1 MLSSFSKN
9 IQTTLVTSF
18 FSSLVYACTIPY
30 LIIYLASIFSQE
42 TIGVLVMINV
52 ISSFVAGIIGGYLA
66 DNFQRKKI
74 LLIFQNLYGAALFLV
89 ALNFTG
95 VLPQHFWLIS
105 GYLICGITYNLYY
118 SAFDAVLLDST
129 VPDERKKVYQ
139 LQYWTF
145 NLSMALGASIGGF
158 LFKHY
163 LVYLFFGAALLQFVV
178 SAFLQ
183 KNLNYKNS
191 VSHTKGK
198 SIFHNLF
205 TNYYI
210 AAKDKR
216 WVILILG
223 IALYSAAEFSLQN
236 YTGIRLSKEFE
247 PITIFSV
254 VIDGVRMLSILQ
266 VINTIMVVCFTFVVS
281 RLTEKKKE
289 RTVVIIGLLIYITG
303 YGLMASANSIYL
315 LIPLTILATF
325 GELASAPILNA
336 RQVGLIPED
345 KQASYLSFASLSF
358 QGSQLIAAIGLT
370 LGGYLT
376 AGLISG
382 YIIILGIAGIYF
394 VVSSLYDN
402 KKHHQTKPL
411 S

>member
-30 LIIYLASIFSQE
+30 LIIYLAGIFSSE
-42 TIGVLVMINV
+42 TLGLLVMINV
-52 ISSFVAGIIGGYLA
+52 VSSFLAGIVGGYLA

-74 LLIFQNLYGAALFLV
+74 LMIFQNLYGVSLFIV

-95 VLPQHFWLIS
+95 LLPQHFWLIG

-129 VPDERKKVYQ
+129 VPNERKKVYQ
-139 LQYWTF
+139 LQYWAF

-163 LVYLFFGAALLQFVV
+163 LVYLFLGAALLQFVV

-183 KNLNYKNS
+183 KELSYKNK
-191 VSHTKGK
+191 VSHKKGK
-198 SIFHNLF
+198 TIFHDLF

-236 YTGIRLSKEFE
+236 YTGIRLSKEFN
-247 PITIFSV
+247 PITLFSIP
-254 VIDGVRMLSILQ
+254 IDGVRMLSLLQ

-281 RLTEKKKE
+281 RLTEKKNE
-289 RTVVIIGLLIYITG
+289 RTVVIVGLFVYVTG
-303 YGLMASANSIYL
+303 YSLMASANSIYL
-315 LIPLTILATF
+315 LIPLAIIATI

-336 RQVGLIPED
+336 RQVNLIPED

-358 QGSQLIAAIGLT
+358 QGPQLLAALGLT
-370 LGGYLT
+370 LGGYLA

-382 YIIILGIAGIYF
+382 YIIILGVAGIYS
-394 VVSSLYDN
+394 VVSSLYGT
-402 KKHHQTKPL
+402 KKTVKYD
-411 S
+411 

>member
-30 LIIYLASIFSQE
+30 LIIYLAGIFSSE
-42 TIGVLVMINV
+42 TLGLLVMINV
-52 ISSFVAGIIGGYLA
+52 VSSFLAGIVGGYLA
-66 DNFQRKKI
+66 DDFQRKKI
-74 LLIFQNLYGAALFLV
+74 LMIFQNLYGVSLFIV

-95 VLPQHFWLIS
+95 LLPQHFWLIG

-129 VPDERKKVYQ
+129 VPNERKKVYQ

-163 LVYLFFGAALLQFVV
+163 LVYLFLGAALLQFVV

-183 KNLNYKNS
+183 KELSYKNK
-191 VSHTKGK
+191 VSHKKGK
-198 SIFHNLF
+198 TIFHDLF

-236 YTGIRLSKEFE
+236 YTGIRLSKEFN
-247 PITIFSV
+247 PITLFSIP
-254 VIDGVRMLSILQ
+254 IDGVRMLSLLQ

-281 RLTEKKKE
+281 RLTEKKNE
-289 RTVVIIGLLIYITG
+289 RTVVIVGLFVYVTG
-303 YGLMASANSIYL
+303 YSLMASANSIYL
-315 LIPLTILATF
+315 LIPLAIIATI

-336 RQVGLIPED
+336 RQVNLIPED

-358 QGSQLIAAIGLT
+358 QGSQLLAALGLT
-370 LGGYLT
+370 LGGYLA

-382 YIIILGIAGIYF
+382 YIIILGVAGIYF
-394 VVSSLYDN
+394 VVSSLYGT
-402 KKHHQTKPL
+402 KKTVKYD
-411 S
+411 

>member
-30 LIIYLASIFSQE
+30 LIIYLAGIFSSE
-42 TIGVLVMINV
+42 TLGLLVMINV
-52 ISSFVAGIIGGYLA
+52 VSSFLAGIVGGYLA

-74 LLIFQNLYGAALFLV
+74 LMIFQNLYGVSLFIV

-95 VLPQHFWLIS
+95 LLPQHFWLIG

-129 VPDERKKVYQ
+129 VPNERKKVYQ

-163 LVYLFFGAALLQFVV
+163 LVYLFLGAALLQFVV

-183 KNLNYKNS
+183 KELSYKNK
-191 VSHTKGK
+191 VSHKKGK
-198 SIFHNLF
+198 TIFHDLF

-236 YTGIRLSKEFE
+236 YTGIRLSKEFN
-247 PITIFSV
+247 PITLFSIP
-254 VIDGVRMLSILQ
+254 IDGVRMLSLLQ

-281 RLTEKKKE
+281 RLTEKKNE
-289 RTVVIIGLLIYITG
+289 RTVVIVGLFVYVTG
-303 YGLMASANSIYL
+303 YSLMASANSIYL
-315 LIPLTILATF
+315 LIPLAIIATI

-336 RQVGLIPED
+336 RQVNLIPED

-358 QGSQLIAAIGLT
+358 QGSQLLAALGLT
-370 LGGYLT
+370 LGGYLA

-382 YIIILGIAGIYF
+382 YIIILGVAGIYS
-394 VVSSLYDN
+394 VVSSLYGT
-402 KKHHQTKPL
+402 KKTVNYD
-411 S
+411 

>member
-9 IQTTLVTSF
+9 IQSTLITSF

-30 LIIYLASIFSQE
+30 LIIYLAGIFSKE
-42 TIGVLVMINV
+42 TIGLLVMINV
-52 ISSFVAGIIGGYLA
+52 VTSFLAGIIGGYLA

-74 LLIFQNLYGAALFLV
+74 LLIFQNLYGVSLLLV
-89 ALNFTG
+89 AVNFAG
-95 VLPQHFWLIS
+95 ILPQNFWIIF

-129 VPDERKKVYQ
+129 VPNERKKVYQ

-163 LVYLFFGAALLQFVV
+163 LFYLFLGAALLQFIV

-183 KNLNYKNS
+183 KNLNYKNNIS
-191 VSHTKGK
+191 QTKGK
-198 SIFHNLF
+198 TLMHDLF
-205 TNYYI
+205 NNYYI

-216 WVILILG
+216 WVMLILG

-236 YTGIRLSKEFE
+236 YTGIRLSKEFK
-247 PITIFSV
+247 PITLLSV
-254 VIDGVRMLSILQ
+254 SIDGVRMLSILQ
-266 VINTIMVVCFTFVVS
+266 VINTIMVVCFTFLVS

-289 RTVVIIGLLIYITG
+289 RTVVLIGLLIYVTG

-325 GELASAPILNA
+325 GELASAPILSA
-336 RQVGLIPED
+336 RQVSLIPED

-358 QGSQLIAAIGLT
+358 QGSQLLAALGIT
-370 LGGYLT
+370 LGGYLA

-382 YIIILGIAGIYF
+382 YIIILGIAGVYF
-394 VVSSLYDN
+394 VISSLYDN
-402 KKHHQTKPL
+402 KKEVIKYD
-411 S
+411 

>member
-30 LIIYLASIFSQE
+30 LIIYLAGIFSSE
-42 TIGVLVMINV
+42 TLGLLVMINV
-52 ISSFVAGIIGGYLA
+52 VSSFLAGIVGGYLA

-74 LLIFQNLYGAALFLV
+74 LMIFQNLYGVSLFIV

-95 VLPQHFWLIS
+95 LLPQHFWLIG

-129 VPDERKKVYQ
+129 VPNERKKVYQ

-163 LVYLFFGAALLQFVV
+163 LVYLFLGAALLQFVV

-183 KNLNYKNS
+183 KELSYKNK
-191 VSHTKGK
+191 VSHKKGK
-198 SIFHNLF
+198 TIFHDLF

-236 YTGIRLSKEFE
+236 YTGIRLSKEFN
-247 PITIFSV
+247 PITLFSIP
-254 VIDGVRMLSILQ
+254 IDGVRMLSLLQ

-281 RLTEKKKE
+281 RLTEKKNE
-289 RTVVIIGLLIYITG
+289 RTVVIVGLFVYVTG
-303 YGLMASANSIYL
+303 YSLMASANSIYL
-315 LIPLTILATF
+315 LIPLAIIATI
-325 GELASAPILNA
+325 GELASAPVLNA
-336 RQVGLIPED
+336 RQVNLIPED

-358 QGSQLIAAIGLT
+358 QGSQLLAALGLT
-370 LGGYLT
+370 LGGYLA

-382 YIIILGIAGIYF
+382 YIIILGVAGIYF
-394 VVSSLYDN
+394 VVSSLYG
-402 KKHHQTKPL
+402 TKRTVNDD
-411 S
+411 

>member
-30 LIIYLASIFSQE
+30 LIIYLAGIFSSE
-42 TIGVLVMINV
+42 TLGLLVMINV
-52 ISSFVAGIIGGYLA
+52 VSSFLAGIVGGYLA

-74 LLIFQNLYGAALFLV
+74 LMIFQNLYGVSLFIV

-95 VLPQHFWLIS
+95 LLPQHFWLIG

-129 VPDERKKVYQ
+129 VPNERKKVYQ

-163 LVYLFFGAALLQFVV
+163 LVYLFLGAALLQFVV

-183 KNLNYKNS
+183 KELSYKNK
-191 VSHTKGK
+191 VSHKKGK
-198 SIFHNLF
+198 TIFHDLF

-236 YTGIRLSKEFE
+236 YTGIRLSKEFN
-247 PITIFSV
+247 PITLFSIP
-254 VIDGVRMLSILQ
+254 IDGVRMLSLLQ

-281 RLTEKKKE
+281 RLTEKKNE
-289 RTVVIIGLLIYITG
+289 RTVVIVGLFVYVTG
-303 YGLMASANSIYL
+303 YSLMASANSIYL
-315 LIPLTILATF
+315 LIPLAIIATI

-336 RQVGLIPED
+336 RQVNLIPED

-358 QGSQLIAAIGLT
+358 QGSQLLAALGLT
-370 LGGYLT
+370 LGGYLA

-382 YIIILGIAGIYF
+382 YIIILGVAGIYF
-394 VVSSLYDN
+394 VVSSLYG
-402 KKHHQTKPL
+402 TKRTVNDD
-411 S
+411 

>member
-30 LIIYLASIFSQE
+30 LIIYLAGIFSSE
-42 TIGVLVMINV
+42 TLGLLVMINV
-52 ISSFVAGIIGGYLA
+52 VSSFLAGIVGGYLA

-74 LLIFQNLYGAALFLV
+74 LMIFQNLYGVSLFIV

-95 VLPQHFWLIS
+95 LLPQHFWLIG

-129 VPDERKKVYQ
+129 VPNERKKVYQ

-163 LVYLFFGAALLQFVV
+163 LVYLFLGAALLQFVV

-183 KNLNYKNS
+183 KELSYKNK
-191 VSHTKGK
+191 VSHKKGK
-198 SIFHNLF
+198 TIFHDLF

-236 YTGIRLSKEFE
+236 YTGIRLSKEFN
-247 PITIFSV
+247 PITLFSIP
-254 VIDGVRMLSILQ
+254 IDGVRMLSLLQ

-281 RLTEKKKE
+281 RLTEKKNE
-289 RTVVIIGLLIYITG
+289 RTVVIVGLLVYVTG
-303 YGLMASANSIYL
+303 YSLMASANSIYL
-315 LIPLTILATF
+315 LIPLAIIATI

-336 RQVGLIPED
+336 RQVNLIPED

-358 QGSQLIAAIGLT
+358 QGSQLLAALGLT
-370 LGGYLT
+370 LGGYLA

-382 YIIILGIAGIYF
+382 YIIILGVAGIYS
-394 VVSSLYDN
+394 VVSSLYG
-402 KKHHQTKPL
+402 TKRTVNDD
-411 S
+411 

>member
-30 LIIYLASIFSQE
+30 LIIYLAGIFSSE
-42 TIGVLVMINV
+42 TLGLLVMINV
-52 ISSFVAGIIGGYLA
+52 VSSFLAGIVGGYLA

-74 LLIFQNLYGAALFLV
+74 LMIFQNLYGVSLFIV

-95 VLPQHFWLIS
+95 LLPQHFWLIG

-129 VPDERKKVYQ
+129 VPNERKKVYQ

-163 LVYLFFGAALLQFVV
+163 LVYLLLGAALLQFVV

-183 KNLNYKNS
+183 KELSYKNK
-191 VSHTKGK
+191 VSHKKGK
-198 SIFHNLF
+198 TIFHDLF

-236 YTGIRLSKEFE
+236 YTGIRLSKEFN
-247 PITIFSV
+247 PITLFSIP
-254 VIDGVRMLSILQ
+254 IDGVRMLSLLQ

-281 RLTEKKKE
+281 RLTEKKNE
-289 RTVVIIGLLIYITG
+289 RTVVIVGLFVYVTG
-303 YGLMASANSIYL
+303 YSLMASANSIYL
-315 LIPLTILATF
+315 LIPLAIIATI

-336 RQVGLIPED
+336 RQVNLIPED

-358 QGSQLIAAIGLT
+358 QGSQLLAALGLT
-370 LGGYLT
+370 LGGYLA

-382 YIIILGIAGIYF
+382 YIIILGVAGIYS
-394 VVSSLYDN
+394 VVSSLYGT
-402 KKHHQTKPL
+402 KKTVKYD
-411 S
+411 

>member
-30 LIIYLASIFSQE
+30 LIIYLAGIFSSE
-42 TIGVLVMINV
+42 TLGLLVMINV
-52 ISSFVAGIIGGYLA
+52 VSSFLAGIVGGYLA

-74 LLIFQNLYGAALFLV
+74 LMIFQNLYGVSLFIV

-95 VLPQHFWLIS
+95 LLPQHFWLIG

-129 VPDERKKVYQ
+129 VPNERKKVYQ

-163 LVYLFFGAALLQFVV
+163 LVYLFLGAALLQFVV

-183 KNLNYKNS
+183 KELSYKNK
-191 VSHTKGK
+191 VSHKKGK
-198 SIFHNLF
+198 TIFHDLF

-236 YTGIRLSKEFE
+236 YTGIRLSKEFN
-247 PITIFSV
+247 PITLFSIP
-254 VIDGVRMLSILQ
+254 IDGVRMLSLLQ

-281 RLTEKKKE
+281 RLTEKKNE
-289 RTVVIIGLLIYITG
+289 RTVVIVGLFVYVTG
-303 YGLMASANSIYL
+303 YSLMASANSIYL
-315 LIPLTILATF
+315 LIPLAIIATI

-336 RQVGLIPED
+336 RQVNLIPED

-358 QGSQLIAAIGLT
+358 QGSQLLAALGLT
-370 LGGYLT
+370 LGGYLA

-382 YIIILGIAGIYF
+382 YIIILGVAGIYF
-394 VVSSLYDN
+394 VVSSLYGT
-402 KKHHQTKPL
+402 KKTVKYD
-411 S
+411 